1 MLKFWQ
7 NSDKYGHKIF
17 RFSLYP
23 QNALITKQA
32 GEHKTFTKVQFLKR
46 PQGLHFPIYLPLV
59 ALGQKTL

>member
-17 RFSLYP
+17 QFSLYP

-46 PQGLHFPIYLPLV
+46 SQGLHFPIYFPLV